1 MDSWSDSLDFDDEFE
16 KLVYRV
22 NPPRVTV
29 DNTSSGNATVVKVDS
44 ANKHGSLLEV
54 VQVLTDLNL
63 TISRAYISSDGEW
76 FMDVFHVIDQDGNKI
91 QDEEV
96 ISRIQHVGLKT
107 LSCFIYYESFI
118 FRTLYVEFY
127 NLHPHIYLSF
137 TFRA

>member
-1 MDSWSDSLDFDDEFE
+1 M
-16 KLVYRV
+16 
-22 NPPRVTV
+22 
-29 DNTSSGNATVVKVDS
+29 DS

-76 FMDVFHVIDQDGNKI
+76 FMDGRISTSESWFFFFFSFFFFVLFLCGMVGVYFFLTPLFLAVFHVIDQDGNKI

-96 ISRIQHVGLKT
+96 FSRIQQVGLKT

-127 NLHPHIYLSF
+127 NLHPHIYFSF